1 MTTVPSG
8 YFFRPT
14 DKQLLED
21 YLRRKS
27 AGKSLPCD
35 VVIEREMYGA
45 SNKAPWQIFTDEDPW
60 EICETMDKKTDKL
73 KTEGTIYVFTTLI
86 KASENSERIARTAGC
101 GSWHGETALEPVLD
115 KKGCVIGNKR
125 MLCFQITDESLKDC
139 HWIMHEYSL
148 PVGNATNGKGEY
160 VLCRIKRDDSKGTKI
175 SPRKRKN
182 VEAATTDHDDLA
194 VPKPAKRVRTKFVQ
208 EQKMECDSA
217 AAPEPEVVPFSDES
231 VVQDQ
236 SFVRIGDP
244 HEFTLEDTDEVL
256 GYFDEQVPVQKKQES
271 FLFDYNYDDFG
282 NISLTTE
289 VDPSGLTLASSV
301 PVPIETCEDYGQRC
315 LNPSHISAQNL
326 QNAENLC
333 SGDQESDI
341 FLTPITTF
349 HATTEP
355 SPICSVSSNMHV
367 QQDPETIWL
376 LRNMPWPENNIPQH
390 AGEIDLLWNAVWD

>member
-21 YLRRKS
+21 YLRRKC

-35 VVIEREMYGA
+35 VVIEREMYGPG
-45 SNKAPWQIFTDEDPW
+45 NKVPWQIFTNEDPW
-60 EICETMDKKTDKL
+60 AICETKDKKTDKL

-86 KASENSERIARTAGC
+86 KASENSDRIARTAGC

-125 MLCFQITDESLKDC
+125 MLCFQITEESLKEC

-160 VLCRIKRDDSKGTKI
+160 VLCRIKRDDSKDTKI

-182 VEAATTDHDDLA
+182 VEVATTDHVDLA
-194 VPKPAKRVRTKFVQ
+194 VAKPAKHVRTKFVQ

-217 AAPEPEVVPFSDES
+217 AAPEPEVVPFSEES

-236 SFVRIGDP
+236 SF
-244 HEFTLEDTDEVL
+244 
-256 GYFDEQVPVQKKQES
+256 
-271 FLFDYNYDDFG
+271 
-282 NISLTTE
+282 
-289 VDPSGLTLASSV
+289 
-301 PVPIETCEDYGQRC
+301 
-315 LNPSHISAQNL
+315 
-326 QNAENLC
+326 
-333 SGDQESDI
+333 
-341 FLTPITTF
+341 
-349 HATTEP
+349 
-355 SPICSVSSNMHV
+355 
-367 QQDPETIWL
+367 DPETIWL
-376 LRNMPWPENNIPQH
+376 LKNMPWPENSIPQY
-390 AGEIDLLWNAVWD
+390 AGEIDLLWNELTVYIPVNSVNIRINTVNCGGGGGGEGDDDGGHFGGGVVVMVAA

>member
-21 YLRRKS
+21 YLRRKCV
-27 AGKSLPCD
+27 GKSLPCD

-60 EICETMDKKTDKL
+60 EICETMDKKADKL

-86 KASENSERIARTAGC
+86 KASENSDRIARTAGC

-125 MLCFQITDESLKDC
+125 MLCFQITDESLKEC

-160 VLCRIKRDDSKGTKI
+160 VLCRIKRDDSKDTKI

-182 VEAATTDHDDLA
+182 VEVSTTDHADLA

-217 AAPEPEVVPFSDES
+217 AAPEPEVPFSEQS

-236 SFVRIGDP
+236 SFIRIGDP
-244 HEFTLEDTDEVL
+244 HEFTLEDMEEVL
-256 GYFDEQVPVQKKQES
+256 GYLGEQD
-271 FLFDYNYDDFG
+271 L
-282 NISLTTE
+282 
-289 VDPSGLTLASSV
+289 
-301 PVPIETCEDYGQRC
+301 ET
-315 LNPSHISAQNL
+315 
-326 QNAENLC
+326 
-333 SGDQESDI
+333 
-341 FLTPITTF
+341 
-349 HATTEP
+349 
-355 SPICSVSSNMHV
+355 V
-367 QQDPETIWL
+367 WL
-376 LRNMPWPENNIPQH
+376 LRNMPWPENSIPQH
-390 AGEIDLLWNAVWD
+390 VGEIDLLWNEVEASILASIASRAVTLDDRRLMNYGSLMYVY